1 MKKIVKGNDFT
12 MKIPVSKYDGEQL
25 INYSLPGCTDI
36 QVSLLSGLNKR
47 YQLTFNIG
55 VDDDYVIYAHVN
67 GNEIPLGT
75 YSLEVKGKKY
85 NISWRSNEYEQI
97 CFVDANK
104 DGDTA
109 FEPDE
114 GDESIEMNTAVVI
127 LARDVDQIYN
137 SLDEIVNDLSGL
149 KLDTSI
155 SPTKYYQKDYINK
168 LAETINSS
176 ILNVSSNLND
186 TSVRLNNVTEKVD
199 KCSTDINGI
208 SEKLYNCSNNLDNVS
223 SKINDVS
230 SRLKD
235 DYLTKS
241 QHKQSMDSSFAQLDK
256 QIKNIDVTKQ
266 LTPIN
271 DNIKS
276 LNQKTDTIGKSLNTV
291 ESKINNLIG
300 SDVRNGT
307 IDTFNDVKK
316 FLSNIS
322 DSSTLTELLKK
333 KNGDDN
339 PISPDVLKNYY
350 TKDVIDNVSTDI
362 STKIGNISTKLNEV
376 SNKIKPINDNI
387 TSLNGKTNAVE
398 SKLNDLIGTDSKNG
412 TIDTFNDVKKF
423 FADISDSSTL
433 VEILK
438 KNSGGSSISP
448 DVLENYYT
456 KEVVDNVS
464 TDISTKIN
472 KINIKLTSD
481 QLKIDSNTLSN
492 QNTSSRLNDV
502 SSRLN
507 DSSSRIN
514 DVSSK
519 LNDSSSRINNVSS
532 RLNDVSIKLDD
543 VISKINNGDGSS
555 ETPVSGGVTLEQYLK
570 DEELIASTLNDLNN
584 SINEN
589 KDYITRRLNTA
600 LSKVNRKIIS
610 ETSKYLLTE
619 QYLKDEELIASTL
632 NDLNN
637 KISSLQKE
645 VDELKNNK
653 K

>member
-1 MKKIVKGNDFT
+1 
-12 MKIPVSKYDGEQL
+12 
-25 INYSLPGCTDI
+25 
-36 QVSLLSGLNKR
+36 
-47 YQLTFNIG
+47 
-55 VDDDYVIYAHVN
+55 
-67 GNEIPLGT
+67 
-75 YSLEVKGKKY
+75 
-85 NISWRSNEYEQI
+85 
-97 CFVDANK
+97 
-104 DGDTA
+104 
-109 FEPDE
+109 
-114 GDESIEMNTAVVI
+114 MNTAVVI

-176 ILNVSSNLND
+176 ILNVSNNLND

-208 SEKLYNCSNNLDNVS
+208 SEKLYNCSNNIDNVS
-223 SKINDVS
+223 SKIDDVS

-271 DNIKS
+271 DSIKS

-333 KNGDDN
+333 KGDDS

-387 TSLNGKTNAVE
+387 TSLNGKTNVVE

-412 TIDTFNDVKKF
+412 TIDTFNDVQKF
-423 FADISDSSTL
+423 LSNISDSSTL
-433 VEILK
+433 VELLE

-456 KEVVDNVS
+456 KEVIDNVS

-472 KINIKLTSD
+472 KINNKLTSD
-481 QLKIDSNTLSN
+481 QLKIDSNTISN

-555 ETPVSGGVTLEQYLK
+555 GTPASGGVTLEQYLK

-653 K
+653 NNQIKVS

>member
-1 MKKIVKGNDFT
+1 
-12 MKIPVSKYDGEQL
+12 
-25 INYSLPGCTDI
+25 
-36 QVSLLSGLNKR
+36 
-47 YQLTFNIG
+47 
-55 VDDDYVIYAHVN
+55 
-67 GNEIPLGT
+67 
-75 YSLEVKGKKY
+75 
-85 NISWRSNEYEQI
+85 
-97 CFVDANK
+97 
-104 DGDTA
+104 
-109 FEPDE
+109 
-114 GDESIEMNTAVVI
+114 MNTAVVI

-186 TSVRLNNVTEKVD
+186 TSVRLNNVAEKVD

-223 SKINDVS
+223 SKLNDVS

-307 IDTFNDVKK
+307 IDTFNDVQR

-333 KNGDDN
+333 NSDDN

-350 TKDVIDNVSTDI
+350 TKDVINNVSTDI

-423 FADISDSSTL
+423 LADISDSSTL
-433 VEILK
+433 TELLK

-472 KINIKLTSD
+472 KINNKLTSD
-481 QLKIDSNTLSN
+481 QLKIDNNTISNK
-492 QNTSSRLNDV
+492 NTSSRLNDV

-514 DVSSK
+514 NVSSK
-519 LNDSSSRINNVSS
+519 
-532 RLNDVSIKLDD
+532 LNDVSIKLDD
-543 VISKINNGDGSS
+543 VISKINNGGGSS
-555 ETPVSGGVTLEQYLK
+555 ETPASGGVTLEQYLK

-584 SINEN
+584 TINEN

>member
-241 QHKQSMDSSFAQLDK
+241 QHKQSMDSSFVQLDK

-350 TKDVIDNVSTDI
+350 TKDVINNVSTDI

-543 VISKINNGDGSS
+543 VISKINNAGGSS
-555 ETPVSGGVTLEQYLK
+555 ETPASGGVTLEQYLK

-600 LSKVNRKIIS
+600 LSKVKRKIIS

-637 KISSLQKE
+637 KIGSLQKE

>member
-12 MKIPVSKYDGEQL
+12 MKIPVSKYDGGQL

-67 GNEIPLGT
+67 GNEIPLGI

-114 GDESIEMNTAVVI
+114 GDNSIEMNTAVVI

-208 SEKLYNCSNNLDNVS
+208 SEKLYNCSNNIDNVS
-223 SKINDVS
+223 SKIDDVS

-235 DYLTKS
+235 NYLTKS

-307 IDTFNDVKK
+307 IDTFNDVQR

-333 KNGDDN
+333 KGDDS

-433 VEILK
+433 TELLK

-472 KINIKLTSD
+472 KINITLTSD
-481 QLKIDSNTLSN
+481 KQKIDNNTISN

-514 DVSSK
+514 NVSSR

-543 VISKINNGDGSS
+543 VISKINNGGGSS
-555 ETPVSGGVTLEQYLK
+555 ETPASGGVTLEQYLK

-584 SINEN
+584 TINEN

>member
-350 TKDVIDNVSTDI
+350 TKDVINNVSTDI

-543 VISKINNGDGSS
+543 VISKINNGGGSS
-555 ETPVSGGVTLEQYLK
+555 ETPASGGVTLEQYLK

>member
-114 GDESIEMNTAVVI
+114 GDDSIEMNTAVVI

-208 SEKLYNCSNNLDNVS
+208 SEKLYNCSNNIDNVS
-223 SKINDVS
+223 SKIDDVS

-291 ESKINNLIG
+291 ESKINNLVG

-307 IDTFNDVKK
+307 IDTFNDVQR

-433 VEILK
+433 TELLK

-472 KINIKLTSD
+472 KINNKLTSD
-481 QLKIDSNTLSN
+481 QLKIDNNTISN

-543 VISKINNGDGSS
+543 VITKINNGGGSS
-555 ETPVSGGVTLEQYLK
+555 EKPVSGGVTLEQYLK

-637 KISSLQKE
+637 KISSLQKA

>member
-55 VDDDYVIYAHVN
+55 VDDDHVIYAHVN

-114 GDESIEMNTAVVI
+114 GDDSIEMNTAVVI

-223 SKINDVS
+223 SKIDDVS

-291 ESKINNLIG
+291 ESKINNLVG

-333 KNGDDN
+333 NGDDS
-339 PISPDVLKNYY
+339 PISPDVLAKYY

-398 SKLNDLIGTDSKNG
+398 SKLNDLIGTDRKNG

-423 FADISDSSTL
+423 LADISDSSTL
-433 VEILK
+433 TELLK
-438 KNSGGSSISP
+438 KNSDTTGGIISP

-456 KEVVDNVS
+456 KEVIDNVS

-472 KINIKLTSD
+472 KINLTLTSD
-481 QLKIDSNTLSN
+481 KLKIDNNTISNKD
-492 QNTSSRLNDV
+492 TSSRLNDV
-502 SSRLN
+502 SSR
-507 DSSSRIN
+507 
-514 DVSSK
+514 

-543 VISKINNGDGSS
+543 VISKINNGGGSS

>member
-12 MKIPVSKYDGEQL
+12 MKIPVSKYDGGQL

-47 YQLTFNIG
+47 YQLTFNMG

-114 GDESIEMNTAVVI
+114 GDDSIEMNTAVVI

-208 SEKLYNCSNNLDNVS
+208 SEKLYNCSNNIDNVS
-223 SKINDVS
+223 SKIDDVS

-307 IDTFNDVKK
+307 IDTFNDVQR
-316 FLSNIS
+316 
-322 DSSTLTELLKK
+322 
-333 KNGDDN
+333 
-339 PISPDVLKNYY
+339 
-350 TKDVIDNVSTDI
+350 
-362 STKIGNISTKLNEV
+362 
-376 SNKIKPINDNI
+376 
-387 TSLNGKTNAVE
+387 
-398 SKLNDLIGTDSKNG
+398 
-412 TIDTFNDVKKF
+412 F

-433 VEILK
+433 TELLK

-472 KINIKLTSD
+472 KINNKLTSD
-481 QLKIDSNTLSN
+481 QLKIDNNTISN

-507 DSSSRIN
+507 DSSSRLN

-543 VISKINNGDGSS
+543 VISKINNGGGSS
-555 ETPVSGGVTLEQYLK
+555 ETPASGGVTLEQYLK

-584 SINEN
+584 TINEN

-653 K
+653 NNQIKVS

>member
-47 YQLTFNIG
+47 YQLKFNIG
-55 VDDDYVIYAHVN
+55 VDDDHVIYAHVN

-114 GDESIEMNTAVVI
+114 GDDSIEMNTAVVI

-199 KCSTDINGI
+199 KCSTDINSI
-208 SEKLYNCSNNLDNVS
+208 SEKLYNCSNNIDNVS
-223 SKINDVS
+223 SKLNDVS

-300 SDVRNGT
+300 SDVRNGA
-307 IDTFNDVKK
+307 IDTFNDVQR

-322 DSSTLTELLKK
+322 DSSTLTEL
-333 KNGDDN
+333 
-339 PISPDVLKNYY
+339 
-350 TKDVIDNVSTDI
+350 
-362 STKIGNISTKLNEV
+362 
-376 SNKIKPINDNI
+376 
-387 TSLNGKTNAVE
+387 
-398 SKLNDLIGTDSKNG
+398 
-412 TIDTFNDVKKF
+412 
-423 FADISDSSTL
+423 
-433 VEILK
+433 LK

-472 KINIKLTSD
+472 KINNKLTSD
-481 QLKIDSNTLSN
+481 KQKIDNNTISN

-543 VISKINNGDGSS
+543 VITKINNGGGSS
-555 ETPVSGGVTLEQYLK
+555 ETPASGGVTLEQYLK

-637 KISSLQKE
+637 KISSLQKA

>member
-25 INYSLPGCTDI
+25 VNYSLPGCTDI

-350 TKDVIDNVSTDI
+350 TKDVINNVSTDI

-543 VISKINNGDGSS
+543 VISKINNGGGSS
-555 ETPVSGGVTLEQYLK
+555 ETPASGGVTLEQYLK

-637 KISSLQKE
+637 KIGSLQKE

>member
-543 VISKINNGDGSS
+543 VISKINNGGGSS
-555 ETPVSGGVTLEQYLK
+555 ETPASGGVTLEQYLK

-584 SINEN
+584 NINEN

>member
-114 GDESIEMNTAVVI
+114 GDDSIEMNTAVVI

-208 SEKLYNCSNNLDNVS
+208 SEKVYNCSNNIDNVS
-223 SKINDVS
+223 SKIDDVS

-316 FLSNIS
+316 FLSN
-322 DSSTLTELLKK
+322 
-333 KNGDDN
+333 
-339 PISPDVLKNYY
+339 
-350 TKDVIDNVSTDI
+350 
-362 STKIGNISTKLNEV
+362 
-376 SNKIKPINDNI
+376 
-387 TSLNGKTNAVE
+387 
-398 SKLNDLIGTDSKNG
+398 
-412 TIDTFNDVKKF
+412 
-423 FADISDSSTL
+423 ISDSSTL

-519 LNDSSSRINNVSS
+519 LNDSSSRINDVSSKLNDSSSRINNVSS

-570 DEELIASTLNDLNN
+570 DEELIASTLNDLNKN
-584 SINEN
+584 INEN

-637 KISSLQKE
+637 KIGSLQKE

>member
-114 GDESIEMNTAVVI
+114 GDDSIEMNTAVVI

-168 LAETINSS
+168 LSETINSS
-176 ILNVSSNLND
+176 ILNVSNNLND
-186 TSVRLNNVTEKVD
+186 TSVRLNDVSEKVD
-199 KCSTDINGI
+199 KCSTDINDI
-208 SEKLYNCSNNLDNVS
+208 SEKLYNCSDNIDNVS
-223 SKINDVS
+223 SKIDDVS

-339 PISPDVLKNYY
+339 PISPDILKNYY

-387 TSLNGKTNAVE
+387 TSLNGKTNAIE

-423 FADISDSSTL
+423 FGDISDSSTL

-543 VISKINNGDGSS
+543 VISKINNGGGSS
-555 ETPVSGGVTLEQYLK
+555 ETPASGGVTLEQYLK

-584 SINEN
+584 NINEN

>member
-114 GDESIEMNTAVVI
+114 GDDSIEMNTAVVI

-186 TSVRLNNVTEKVD
+186 TSVRLNNVAEKVD

-208 SEKLYNCSNNLDNVS
+208 SEKLYNCSNNLD
-223 SKINDVS
+223 DVS

-235 DYLTKS
+235 GYLTKS

-333 KNGDDN
+333 NGDDS

-472 KINIKLTSD
+472 KINITLTSD
-481 QLKIDSNTLSN
+481 KQKIDNNTISN

-543 VISKINNGDGSS
+543 VISKINNGGGSS

-584 SINEN
+584 TINEN

>member
-241 QHKQSMDSSFAQLDK
+241 QHKQSMDSSFVQLDK

-423 FADISDSSTL
+423 LSNISDSSTL

-543 VISKINNGDGSS
+543 VISKINNGGGSS
-555 ETPVSGGVTLEQYLK
+555 ETPASGGVTLEQYLK

-584 SINEN
+584 NINEN

-637 KISSLQKE
+637 KIGSLQKE

>member
-1 MKKIVKGNDFT
+1 
-12 MKIPVSKYDGEQL
+12 
-25 INYSLPGCTDI
+25 
-36 QVSLLSGLNKR
+36 
-47 YQLTFNIG
+47 
-55 VDDDYVIYAHVN
+55 
-67 GNEIPLGT
+67 
-75 YSLEVKGKKY
+75 
-85 NISWRSNEYEQI
+85 
-97 CFVDANK
+97 
-104 DGDTA
+104 
-109 FEPDE
+109 
-114 GDESIEMNTAVVI
+114 
-127 LARDVDQIYN
+127 
-137 SLDEIVNDLSGL
+137 
-149 KLDTSI
+149 
-155 SPTKYYQKDYINK
+155 
-168 LAETINSS
+168 
-176 ILNVSSNLND
+176 
-186 TSVRLNNVTEKVD
+186 
-199 KCSTDINGI
+199 
-208 SEKLYNCSNNLDNVS
+208 
-223 SKINDVS
+223 
-230 SRLKD
+230 
-235 DYLTKS
+235 
-241 QHKQSMDSSFAQLDK
+241 MDSSFAQLDK

-300 SDVRNGT
+300 SDVRNGA
-307 IDTFNDVKK
+307 IDTFNDVQR

-333 KNGDDN
+333 KGDDS

-433 VEILK
+433 TELLK

-472 KINIKLTSD
+472 KINITLTSD
-481 QLKIDSNTLSN
+481 KQKIDNNTISN

-543 VISKINNGDGSS
+543 VITKINNGGGSS
-555 ETPVSGGVTLEQYLK
+555 ETPASGGVTLEQYLK

-645 VDELKNNK
+645 VDGLKNNK

>member
-55 VDDDYVIYAHVN
+55 VDDDHVIYAHVN

-114 GDESIEMNTAVVI
+114 GDDSIEMNTAVVI

-186 TSVRLNNVTEKVD
+186 TSVRLNNVAEKVD

-208 SEKLYNCSNNLDNVS
+208 SEKLYNCSNNIDNVS
-223 SKINDVS
+223 SKLNDVS

-291 ESKINNLIG
+291 ESKINNLVG
-300 SDVRNGT
+300 SDVRNGA
-307 IDTFNDVKK
+307 IDTFNDVQR

-322 DSSTLTELLKK
+322 DSSTLTEL
-333 KNGDDN
+333 
-339 PISPDVLKNYY
+339 
-350 TKDVIDNVSTDI
+350 
-362 STKIGNISTKLNEV
+362 
-376 SNKIKPINDNI
+376 
-387 TSLNGKTNAVE
+387 
-398 SKLNDLIGTDSKNG
+398 
-412 TIDTFNDVKKF
+412 
-423 FADISDSSTL
+423 
-433 VEILK
+433 LK

-456 KEVVDNVS
+456 KDVIDNVS

-472 KINIKLTSD
+472 KINITLTSD
-481 QLKIDSNTLSN
+481 KQKIDNNTISN

-543 VISKINNGDGSS
+543 VISKINNGGGSS
-555 ETPVSGGVTLEQYLK
+555 ETPASGGVTLEQYLK

>member
-350 TKDVIDNVSTDI
+350 TKDVINNVSTDI

-433 VEILK
+433 TELLK

-514 DVSSK
+514 DVSSR

-543 VISKINNGDGSS
+543 VISKINNGGGSS
-555 ETPVSGGVTLEQYLK
+555 ETPASGGVTLEQYLK

>member
-114 GDESIEMNTAVVI
+114 GDDSIEMNTAVVI

-208 SEKLYNCSNNLDNVS
+208 SEKVYNCSNNIDNVS
-223 SKINDVS
+223 SKIDDVS

-316 FLSNIS
+316 FLSN
-322 DSSTLTELLKK
+322 
-333 KNGDDN
+333 
-339 PISPDVLKNYY
+339 
-350 TKDVIDNVSTDI
+350 
-362 STKIGNISTKLNEV
+362 
-376 SNKIKPINDNI
+376 
-387 TSLNGKTNAVE
+387 
-398 SKLNDLIGTDSKNG
+398 
-412 TIDTFNDVKKF
+412 
-423 FADISDSSTL
+423 ISDSSTL

-570 DEELIASTLNDLNN
+570 DEELIASTLNDLNKN
-584 SINEN
+584 INEN

-637 KISSLQKE
+637 KIGSLQKE